1 MDEPVQNGVRI
12 PFTIIMISPLLI
24 IWLPPSSIRHPERIA
39 DFKAWVNFCPTQLYS
54 GGYILAGEYIGVRVV
69 SRVSL
74 GRIKGV
80 IYFFLLLCGVITL
93 VQTI

>member
-1 MDEPVQNGVRI
+1 
-12 PFTIIMISPLLI
+12 MISPLLI
-24 IWLPPSSIRHPERIA
+24 IWLPPSSIRHTERIA

-54 GGYILAGEYIGVRVV
+54 GGYILAGEYIGVRAV

-80 IYFFLLLCGVITL
+80 IYGNTAQKKVPNTAECDIKKSW
-93 VQTI
+93 INK